1 MKKYFVSITVVS
13 SIITGVIFASVAS
26 TANAGVVTFHP
37 ESAIY
42 AGSGCPQ
49 GATHIL
55 VDEVGDLL
63 IEHEQLVLDLRR
75 GTSVL
80 AGRKACSIR
89 VPVSLP
95 QGFYVKSIQ
104 QQIQYSV
111 LKSAGAEA
119 KISTRTALSG
129 DYINP
134 FTVVLPADE
143 EIYGD
148 NMIDARRDNLGS
160 RSRREHYCSG
170 TRSEDLMLQINTV
183 ISGEKDSIDQDLV
196 VASYGGYI
204 GEGIELEIAAC
215 Q

>member
-13 SIITGVIFASVAS
+13 SILSGVIFASIAT
-26 TANAGVVTFHP
+26 TANAAVVTFHP
-37 ESAIY
+37 ESAVY

-49 GATHIL
+49 GKTHIL

-63 IEHEQLVLDLRR
+63 IEHEELILDLRQ

-80 AGRKACSIR
+80 AGRKACAIR
-89 VPVSLP
+89 VPVTLP
-95 QGFYVKSIQ
+95 QGFYVRSIQ
-104 QQIQYSV
+104 QQIQYSS

-129 DYINP
+129 DAINP
-134 FTVVLPADE
+134 FTVVLPSED

-148 NMIDARRDNLGS
+148 NMIDSRRDYLGS
-160 RSRREHYCSG
+160 ASRREKYCSG
-170 TRSEDLMLQINTV
+170 TRSEDMMLQINTV
-183 ISGEKDSIDQDLV
+183 ISGQKESSDQDLV
-196 VASYGGYI
+196 VASYGGYV

-215 Q
+215 P